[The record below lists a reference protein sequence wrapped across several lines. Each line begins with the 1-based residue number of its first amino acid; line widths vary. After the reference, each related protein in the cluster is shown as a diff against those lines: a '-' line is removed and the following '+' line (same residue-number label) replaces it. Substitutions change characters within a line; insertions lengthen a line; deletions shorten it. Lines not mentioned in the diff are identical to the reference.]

1 MFSSYSP
8 SSSPSSSSCS
18 YSYYYSSSVSYYFS
32 FSSYLFLLLLW
43 LFLFIFFFIFC
54 FIFFIFITIFMFIFM
69 FIFILYLAVL
79 LGTNPSHLWMN
90 HGCVVGASWDVDRDQ
105 GEQLLWKSFSQPR
118 HRGLAGAGR
127 VCKEGIDFGCCA
139 DKCCEVNGCWLTSLS
154 GEGENRAAKFQTEK
168 TLVIFTAF
176 FELTTGFLHLRP
188 DGNRFSSAAH
198 FLSPCH
204 MHALVLVLV
213 PSECSSWRPLQSRLH
228 DALPCHVS
236 ACQEFKDLMQEANGR
251 PIILDFYSSSAW

>member
-18 YSYYYSSSVSYYFS
+18 YSYYSSSSVSYYFS

-168 TLVIFTAF
+168 TSDIYGILWTDHWIFAF
-176 FELTTGFLHLRP
+176 APRWE
-188 DGNRFSSAAH
+188 
-198 FLSPCH
+198 
-204 MHALVLVLV
+204 
-213 PSECSSWRPLQSRLH
+213 
-228 DALPCHVS
+228 
-236 ACQEFKDLMQEANGR
+236 
-251 PIILDFYSSSAW
+251 

>member
-18 YSYYYSSSVSYYFS
+18 YSYYSSSSVSYYFS

-127 VCKEGIDFGCCA
+127 VCKEGIDFGCLRGQMLWS
-139 DKCCEVNGCWLTSLS
+139 EWVLTHLS
-154 GEGENRAAKFQTEK
+154 KRWGRKQSSKIPNWKDSSDIYGILWTDHW
-168 TLVIFTAF
+168 IFAF
-176 FELTTGFLHLRP
+176 APRWE
-188 DGNRFSSAAH
+188 
-198 FLSPCH
+198 
-204 MHALVLVLV
+204 
-213 PSECSSWRPLQSRLH
+213 
-228 DALPCHVS
+228 
-236 ACQEFKDLMQEANGR
+236 
-251 PIILDFYSSSAW
+251 